1 MSVSTC
7 CLSTTLSYRDEF
19 HSSVSTD
26 NFVWEPK
33 LCWNDT
39 FKVNECQR
47 KWEEQRQGSGCFC
60 KCVLLIDQQIQ
71 RKDDLIICSFFVL
84 NKHSVLCLFSRHSSS
99 HWSIWGWGTVQE
111 QSSILRDKI
120 RQSAI
125 VQDPQSIA
133 SDLKRVAFGVEAGLH
148 SLSSAQSQSCSLCLL
163 ASKNALF
170 PSIFLTCSVT
180 VASRYSLF
188 CL

>member
-1 MSVSTC
+1 MQFENFFVIFFPQASIFCRKTSTC
-7 CLSTTLSYRDEF
+7 LHHRHPRMGRREPQPGWWTQPGWRRCSPRVRCAWRTRTGRGCL
-19 HSSVSTD
+19 
-26 NFVWEPK
+26 
-33 LCWNDT
+33 
-39 FKVNECQR
+39 
-47 KWEEQRQGSGCFC
+47 GSNKNRGE
-60 KCVLLIDQQIQ
+60 I
-71 RKDDLIICSFFVL
+71 VL